1 MKNITIL
8 GGVGK
13 DPETRTTQNGKQVT
27 GVSLAVDD
35 GWGDNKRTLWFD
47 CAVWGKRG
55 EVISQHIK
63 KGDKLCVT
71 GELSTREHEGKT
83 YLTVNVSDFSF
94 AGKSQQS
101 SDTGGGY
108 GSGGTPNS
116 NDMDDEIPFFREWRV

>member
-13 DPETRTTQNGKQVT
+13 QPETRTTQNGKQVT

-55 EVISQHIK
+55 EVISQHVK

-94 AGKSQQS
+94 AGK
-101 SDTGGGY
+101 GGGNQD
-108 GSGGTPNS
+108 GDNQSGGQAPAND
-116 NDMDDEIPFFREWRV
+116 DMDDDLPF